1 MINMKKIVK
10 NTTVVALSGVMAI
23 GMLSGCGSKSIDGE
37 KTVATVDGTDIPM
50 GVVSLYARESQ
61 AQTVA
66 MYKSFMGSAGNI
78 WSQVVDEDAG
88 TTYGEQAV
96 GQFLEQVELMYI
108 MKEKAADY
116 GVEVTSDDET
126 AIADAAA
133 QFMQDNDEDTLKE
146 LAVSEDQVKTL
157 LELETYRQRIYDP
170 IRNEAE
176 VNITDEEAQQSS
188 FSYVSISIS
197 GDDLTDD
204 DIATR
209 KEQAQEI
216 LDKMKEDP
224 TADMG
229 ETAKAVDDTYSG
241 LTGTIFTND
250 SDDEDISNSYDDAVV
265 EALRTLKDG
274 EVYGEL
280 VETDSSVYV
289 LRMDKV
295 NDQNATASKKESLEN
310 TKRSEYYSETTQ
322 KWLDDAD
329 ITVNDKV
336 LSTLTITD
344 EHSFTIKETTA
355 DTSEDAAAIQQMLL
369 RILLLRMSRQQM
381 RTRML
386 ILLRQ
391 MLQRATA
398 QRKLILQTALTVQTR
413 LQKRT
418 VQTARPRTA
427 ARALILR
434 RTQRILQKR
443 QLRRT
448 KSEIKT
454 ETCYIVCIA
463 KCFLKELR
471 LYKVEKMIKEPAWG
485 DSGGP
490 FVYTK

>member
-224 TADMG
+224 TADMS
-229 ETAKAVDDTYSG
+229 EIAKGVDDSYSAVQG
-241 LTGTIFTND
+241 NFTTKE
-250 SDDEDISNSYDDAVV
+250 SEDEDEDSGS
-265 EALRTLKDG
+265 EAYPDEVLKVLRGLKDG
-274 EVYGEL
+274 EVADNII
-280 VETDSSVYV
+280 ETDTGYYV
-289 LRMDKV
+289 VRLDKI
-295 NDQNATASKKESLEN
+295 NDEDATASKRESLQNSKES
-310 TKRSEYYSETTQ
+310 TYFTDTTA
-322 KWLDDAD
+322 KWLDEAD
-329 ITVNDKV
+329 VKAVKKV
-336 LSTLTITD
+336 IKTLKITD
-344 EHSFTIKETTA
+344 KHTFMAPTPTPVPETPTPEVTEEATPTPETEEVTETPAVEDTETTE
-355 DTSEDAAAIQQMLL
+355 TPAAEEE
-369 RILLLRMSRQQM
+369 
-381 RTRML
+381 
-386 ILLRQ
+386 
-391 MLQRATA
+391 
-398 QRKLILQTALTVQTR
+398 
-413 LQKRT
+413 
-418 VQTARPRTA
+418 A
-427 ARALILR
+427 AE
-434 RTQRILQKR
+434 T
-443 QLRRT
+443 
-448 KSEIKT
+448 T
-454 ETCYIVCIA
+454 ETPEATPTEAA
-463 KCFLKELR
+463 K
-471 LYKVEKMIKEPAWG
+471 
-485 DSGGP
+485 
-490 FVYTK
+490 

>member
-1 MINMKKIVK
+1 MKKIVK

-224 TADMG
+224 TADMS
-229 ETAKAVDDTYSG
+229 EVAKEVDDSYSAVQG
-241 LTGTIFTND
+241 NFTVKE
-250 SDDEDISNSYDDAVV
+250 SDDEDEDEDSSAYPEEVLTV
-265 EALRTLKDG
+265 LRGLTEG
-274 EVYGEL
+274 EVASDII
-280 VETDSSVYV
+280 ETDTGYYV
-289 LRMDKV
+289 VRLDKV
-295 NDQNATASKKESLEN
+295 LDEDATASKRESLQSSKE
-310 TKRSEYYSETTQ
+310 EDYYTETTDG
-322 KWLDDAD
+322 WLDDAD
-329 ITVNDKV
+329 VKEVKKV
-336 LSTLTITD
+336 LKTLKITD
-344 EHSFTIKETTA
+344 SHTFTAPTA
-355 DTSEDAAAIQQMLL
+355 TPTPEV
-369 RILLLRMSRQQM
+369 
-381 RTRML
+381 T
-386 ILLRQ
+386 
-391 MLQRATA
+391 ATA
-398 QRKLILQTALTVQTR
+398 TPNLFDFDEDT
-413 LQKRT
+413 
-418 VQTARPRTA
+418 PRA
-427 ARALILR
+427 
-434 RTQRILQKR
+434 
-443 QLRRT
+443 
-448 KSEIKT
+448 S
-454 ETCYIVCIA
+454 
-463 KCFLKELR
+463 KELTDPDTPKASATSKKTTTLLDEDVPLSDSAPETGDTTNLLFPMIVMGLSVLAIFGVIVFR
-471 LYKVEKMIKEPAWG
+471 KKMN
-485 DSGGP
+485 
-490 FVYTK
+490 